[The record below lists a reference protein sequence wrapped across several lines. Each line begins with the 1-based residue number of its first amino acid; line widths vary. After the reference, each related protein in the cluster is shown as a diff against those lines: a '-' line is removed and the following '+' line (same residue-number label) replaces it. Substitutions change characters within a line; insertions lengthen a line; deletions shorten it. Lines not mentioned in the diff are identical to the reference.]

1 MVFLLC
7 FQNYNSIVI
16 NTQNSVYQPGPKQ
29 LHSKPETPWQGG
41 VKEISKIHKILKK
54 RLDTAKQKDTK
65 EHQPVEK
72 PVVVMKMPQI
82 IDNGHCL
89 AVAKAL
95 LQLILAMDHSS
106 SADMMLLCFKVS
118 ALTGFLSLLI
128 YAITF
133 VEISMF

>member
-1 MVFLLC
+1 M
-7 FQNYNSIVI
+7 
-16 NTQNSVYQPGPKQ
+16 YQQGPKL

-41 VKEISKIHKILKK
+41 IKEISKINKILKK
-54 RLDTAKQKDTK
+54 RLDAAKQKDTK
-65 EHQPVEK
+65 ENQPIEK

-82 IDNGHCL
+82 IDNAHCL

-118 ALTGFLSLLI
+118 MQNSAFISRFRPKDSIQHSFLCEFYHS
-128 YAITF
+128 
-133 VEISMF
+133 

>member
-1 MVFLLC
+1 M
-7 FQNYNSIVI
+7 I
-16 NTQNSVYQPGPKQ
+16 NTHHSVYHQQGPKL

-41 VKEISKIHKILKK
+41 IKEISKINKILKK
-54 RLDTAKQKDTK
+54 RLDAAKQKDTK
-65 EHQPVEK
+65 EQQPVEK

-118 ALTGFLSLLI
+118 ILTLIVNLNHKCWGIYGVLCFHIQEFLKPC
-128 YAITF
+128 TK
-133 VEISMF
+133 